1 MLILLPPSEGKTRPE
16 SGPPLDLEA
25 LSFPRLSP
33 VRAQLLRTLV
43 KLCNGNP
50 QRAIAVL
57 GLGTTQVDSITVNA
71 NLIEEPAARADAI
84 YTGVLF
90 SELDLPSLDP
100 ETRER
105 ADQSLAI
112 ASALFGLLRPSDL
125 IPAYRLSG
133 TVSLPRLG
141 TVAGRWRAPLP
152 RVMQELT
159 GDGLLVD
166 LRSGTY
172 TALGKPPPELAPR
185 TATMRVLHEHQ
196 GVRKVVSHFN
206 KATKGRVVRGL
217 LESGADP
224 RTIDELQSVLS
235 DLGWTVEREGQRL
248 DVVVAEVQPGRV
260 VSPARR

>member
-16 SGPPLDLEA
+16 SGAPLDLDA
-25 LSFPRLSP
+25 LSFGRLTP

-50 QRAIAVL
+50 KRAMQVL
-57 GLGTTQVDSITVNA
+57 GLGTTQADAITINA
-71 NLIEEPAARADAI
+71 VLQEEPAARADAI

-90 SELDLPSLDP
+90 SELDLPSLDDAS
-100 ETRER
+100 RKR
-105 ADQSLAI
+105 ADESLAI
-112 ASALFGLLRPSDL
+112 SSALFGLLRPDDL

-133 TVSLPRLG
+133 NVTLPRLG
-141 TVAGRWRAPLP
+141 TVAGRWRTPLP
-152 RVMQELT
+152 RVMRELA

-172 TALGKPPPELAPR
+172 TALGKPPAELADR

-196 GVRKVVSHFN
+196 GARKVVSHFN
-206 KATKGRVVRGL
+206 KATKGRIVRGL

-224 RTIDELQSVLS
+224 RTVDELQAVLS
-235 DLGWTVEREGQRL
+235 DLGWTVERDSQRL
-248 DVVVAEVQPGRV
+248 DIVVAEV
-260 VSPARR
+260 

>member
-16 SGPPLDLEA
+16 TGAPLDLDA
-25 LSFPRLSP
+25 LSFGRLTP

-43 KLCNGNP
+43 KLCNGNAK
-50 QRAIAVL
+50 RAMEVL
-57 GLGTTQVDSITVNA
+57 GLGTTQAEAIAINA
-71 NLIEEPAARADAI
+71 VLPDEPTARADAI

-90 SELDLPSLDP
+90 SELDLPSLD
-100 ETRER
+100 ETSRKR
-105 ADQSLAI
+105 ADESLAI
-112 ASALFGLLRPSDL
+112 ASALFGLLRPDDL

-133 TVSLPRLG
+133 NVTLPRLG
-141 TVAGRWRAPLP
+141 TVAGRWRTPLP
-152 RVMQELT
+152 RVMHELA

-172 TALGKPPPELAPR
+172 TALGKPPAELAPR

-206 KATKGRVVRGL
+206 KATKGRIVRGL

-224 RTIDELQSVLS
+224 RTVDELQSVLA
-235 DLGWTVEREGQRL
+235 DLGWTVERDGQRL
-248 DVVVAEVQPGRV
+248 DIVVAEV
-260 VSPARR
+260 